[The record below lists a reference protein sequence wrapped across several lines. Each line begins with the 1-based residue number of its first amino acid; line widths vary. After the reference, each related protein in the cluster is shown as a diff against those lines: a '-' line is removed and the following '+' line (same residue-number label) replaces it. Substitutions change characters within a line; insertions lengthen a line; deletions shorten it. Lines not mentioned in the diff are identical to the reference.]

1 MKANSVIQLM
11 ALSSEVLG
19 LTANSIKLV
28 SLLLLL
34 EIELSNLGHII
45 TSWQGDRVSC
55 VDCDSVVWCFMVNI
69 NYVG

>member
-45 TSWQGDRVSC
+45 TS
-55 VDCDSVVWCFMVNI
+55 
-69 NYVG
+69 